1 MEKYRRMR
9 IITII
14 ALVITIA
21 GLSIGFAAFSE
32 IFKIS
37 STASV
42 TPNASTFSVKFSTK
56 QDSLDESAVTASN
69 KTTGVE
75 STDGVI
81 NNSSSPTISNLS
93 ATFTTPGQYVE
104 YTFYAR
110 NEGEYKAYLN
120 NVNFVGTKTC
130 TGGSDA
136 TDSLV
141 QSACDSINITVTVGD
156 STYSQTTAISGHAL
170 EKGAGEKVIVNLSYA
185 SDGARADGEFSV
197 NFGKITM
204 VYSTIDDSSFVP
216 PATSV
221 ADNES
226 TINYR
231 MKNLAQSDASTD
243 FNATPVA
250 GVYVVSDTASD
261 TNPIYYYRGAVSNN
275 NVLFANLCWKIVRT
289 TETGG
294 VKLIY
299 NGAPSSEGTC
309 SNTGTSS
316 QLSSTSAFNTS
327 YTNAADVRYIYED
340 GTDSTIKG
348 VIDTWYAS
356 NLATYASYLEDTPWC
371 MDLSTFDP
379 VTDLG
384 IPEDQVAEGDVY
396 YGALKRVYLGTPSV
410 ACSSEYQMT
419 TTSSNVGTKL
429 KYPTALL
436 TADEIV
442 MAGTGF
448 YGTEGYDVNA
458 YLNTGTAWWALSP
471 SGFNA
476 PNDHAFVFFVD
487 SDASLIG
494 DYVCNSIGVRPA
506 VSLAPGTEITSGDGT
521 AATPYKIG

>member
-1 MEKYRRMR
+1 MEKYRRQKM
-9 IITII
+9 IIII
-14 ALVITIA
+14 ALIITIA

-170 EKGAGEKVIVNLSYA
+170 EKNTGEKIVVNLSYA
-185 SDGARADGEFSV
+185 SDGTRADGEFSV

-204 VYSTIDDSSFVP
+204 VYSSIDDSSFVP

-221 ADNES
+221 ADNVN

-250 GVYVVSDTASD
+250 GVYVVSDTAND
-261 TNPIYYYRGAVSNN
+261 TNPIYYYRGAVTNN
-275 NVLFANLCWKIVRT
+275 NVLFANLCWKVVRT

-299 NGAPSSEGTC
+299 NGTP
-309 SNTGTSS
+309 TGTQCNGTS
-316 QLSSTSAFNTS
+316 QTIGTSVFNTAD
-327 YTNAADVRYIYED
+327 TTAADVRYIYED

-348 VIDTWYAS
+348 VIDKWYAS
-356 NLATYASYLEDTPWC
+356 NMVAYTEKLEDEGWC
-371 MDLSTFDP
+371 SDLSEFDP
-379 VTDLG
+379 VDLG
-384 IPEDQVAEGDVY
+384 ENGLPANSIV
-396 YGALKRVYLGTPSV
+396 YGAYKRIIEGSPSV
-410 ACSSEYQMT
+410 LCSTQYQMT
-419 TTSSNVGTKL
+419 TTSTIVGNKL
-429 KYPTALL
+429 KYPVALL
-436 TADEIV
+436 TADEV
-442 MAGTGF
+442 MMAGTGA
-448 YGTEGYDVNA
+448 YGTEGYTEDA
-458 YLNTGTAWWALSP
+458 YLNIGEGWWSLSPLGFYIGYAAYLYRIQEYGRLGTATASYESGIRP
-471 SGFNA
+471 S
-476 PNDHAFVFFVD
+476 
-487 SDASLIG
+487 I
-494 DYVCNSIGVRPA
+494 
-506 VSLAPGTEITSGDGT
+506 SLAPNTEISSGDGT
-521 AATPYKIG
+521 SSTPYIID